1 MNLRTDLQQYDNP
14 VRFRQSSVAGE
25 NLTLPISTTVE
36 EIEDSLIDAVQGD
49 EDDSAL
55 VSWFLPE
62 R

>member
-1 MNLRTDLQQYDNP
+1 MNLMIDHQQYDNS
-14 VRFRQSSVAGE
+14 VGFRQSSVAGE

>member
-1 MNLRTDLQQYDNP
+1 MNWMTDHEQYDNL
-14 VRFRQSSVAGE
+14 VRFRQSSMAGE

-36 EIEDSLIDAVQGD
+36 EIEGSLIEAVQGD

-55 VSWFLPE
+55 ARWFPPE